1 MSRVTC
7 IRKIGVLAACW
18 CSVAVMYFAGSPV
31 AGARAGAPSSSA
43 SLTLITEPKDGVAPF
58 LSAIKHARHEIDLVM
73 YENEGK
79 DINAA
84 LAAAQRRGVQVRV
97 LLGNSYYGEPSQYG
111 TAPRIDNQ
119 AAYSYFKAHKVPVRW
134 SPKYFALTHQKTLVV
149 DGRAYILTLNFTPQY
164 YATSRDF
171 GVVDTIPADDRAV
184 EQGFDADW
192 NRRRIKPPHGA
203 DLVWSPGSQPALVK
217 LINSAH
223 GWLDIYN
230 EEMDSTA
237 IERVLESA
245 ARRGVD
251 VRVTMTAQ
259 STWVSAFTQ
268 LTAAGVHVHL
278 YASNASLYIHAKM
291 ILTPS
296 RVFLGSENFSYGS
309 MNQNR
314 ELGLIITA
322 KAIRTALRRTFDR
335 DYAGAKPFA
344 AGTRAPAQ

>member
-1 MSRVTC
+1 
-7 IRKIGVLAACW
+7 
-18 CSVAVMYFAGSPV
+18 MYFAGSSV
-31 AGARAGAPSSSA
+31 AGARAGTPSSPG

-58 LSAIKHARHEIDLVM
+58 LPAIKHARHRIDLVM
-73 YENEGK
+73 YENQGK
-79 DINAA
+79 RIDAA
-84 LAAAQRRGVQVRV
+84 LAAADRRGVQVRV
-97 LLGNSYYGEPSQYG
+97 LLGNAYDGEPSQYG
-111 TAPRIDNQ
+111 MPPRSENQ

-149 DGRAYILTLNFTPQY
+149 DGRAYILTLNFTPKY

-184 EQGFDADW
+184 EKTFDADW
-192 NRRRIKPPHGA
+192 KGRRIKAPHGA

-237 IERVLESA
+237 IEGALERAS
-245 ARRGVD
+245 RRGVD

-291 ILTPS
+291 ILAPT

-309 MNQNR
+309 MNRNR

-344 AGTRAPAQ
+344 AGTSAAAQ